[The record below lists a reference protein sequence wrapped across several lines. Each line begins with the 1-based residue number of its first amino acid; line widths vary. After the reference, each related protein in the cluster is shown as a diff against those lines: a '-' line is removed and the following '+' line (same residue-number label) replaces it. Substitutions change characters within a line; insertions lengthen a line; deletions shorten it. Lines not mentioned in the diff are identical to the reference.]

1 MNLDTY
7 ATINDL
13 GHGAAIE
20 HAYHEGWTLHTYGD
34 PTADAVEDCTVAYA
48 QECAQAD
55 PGLVWMAP
63 SPACSVCAAQGVD
76 TLATTTV
83 EPVSNI
89 DGLLYRTD
97 GDLVDAC
104 RWCAAISR
112 QYDMEPTVAP
122 SRSDDDTKL
131 LIENLDSLC
140 GQRMDN
146 AHDMGNDISLEDC
159 VGYLRVCFG
168 HDGGHFIV
176 ECIKSYNEGRDEDS
190 DDQWELAPLLAQW
203 DAPGSDDDGVQQVF
217 DALDAVLASY
227 THRCAHSGCTQNYI
241 DTGDT
246 SCVDGETS

>member
-7 ATINDL
+7 ATTHGL

-20 HAYHEGWTLHTYGD
+20 HAHAQGWTLNTYND
-34 PTADAVEDCTVAYA
+34 PTADAVEDCTVEYA
-48 QECAQAD
+48 QDCAQAD
-55 PGLVWMAP
+55 PGLVWM
-63 SPACSVCAAQGVD
+63 
-76 TLATTTV
+76 T
-83 EPVSNI
+83 
-89 DGLLYRTD
+89 
-97 GDLVDAC
+97 
-104 RWCAAISR
+104 
-112 QYDMEPTVAP
+112 EPTVVP
-122 SRSDDDTKL
+122 SRNDDDTRL

-227 THRCAHSGCTQNYI
+227 THRCAHSGCSQNYI